1 MQRYDL
7 MSLNILFFTGGGVCC
22 KSSVVKI
29 LSICVRTDKGVGGLQ
44 KVERRGQGGRGGGE
58 KTQNGADI
66 LYRWPLIFVAK
77 FGIPKKS

>member
-7 MSLNILFFTGGGVCC
+7 MSLNILFFTGGVCC

-44 KVERRGQGGRGGGE
+44 KVERRGQGGRGG
-58 KTQNGADI
+58 
-66 LYRWPLIFVAK
+66 
-77 FGIPKKS
+77 